1 MSELPEKSARILIV
15 EDDEDDFILTS
26 DHLHQ
31 LDNHDFEIDWVI
43 NHRDALMHLE
53 QNIHDICLMDYR
65 LGAHNGI
72 DVLKEAQKCGSVVPV
87 IMLTGQANESLDQA
101 ALNAGAVDFLV
112 KGDITHARFTRAI
125 RYAIARQELQSARQ
139 ENIDAETKNRSKD
152 RFLAHL
158 SHELRTPLTSILG
171 YTELLLNGDKAP
183 GAHKELSTILN
194 NGKHLLSLLNDILD
208 LSKISVGKLQLVSTP
223 IELDSFIADVL
234 ALMQIPAAEKGLTL
248 KFNAVNLIPKV
259 IDADVTRLRQVLIN
273 LIFNAIKF
281 TEDGEVCVYVEYD
294 SANEPGRI
302 NFKVNDTGL
311 GIAPDKIASIFQPF
325 QQIEDMVSR
334 KEQGAGLGLAIC
346 NELIRLMGGEIN
358 LSSKVG
364 VGSEFTVTMPVAAD
378 RQNDLDELAIDI
390 SYVQDKVE
398 FSQLNG
404 SVLVVEDQEDI
415 RNLVGQILTSFG
427 LRVLFASDGQ
437 KGIDKI
443 AEQASDIDAVIM
455 DIHMPNMNGREA
467 IVKIREAG
475 FEAPVLALTAANM
488 KGVEEELTS
497 LGFTDVIGKP
507 AQQIEL
513 HNHLKSVLSTSV
525 NSMDEAQITG
535 SSKQI
540 SKRKV
545 LIVEDDE
552 DSAELIKML
561 LASIDINA
569 DIAYS
574 CEGCIRALN
583 SEQDFSEIILDK
595 NLPDGDGLNLTEEIN
610 RISPASR
617 VVLVSGE
624 EVEQDRL
631 SQLGISQA
639 LMKPIT
645 LAKLSDL
652 F

>member
-1 MSELPEKSARILIV
+1 
-15 EDDEDDFILTS
+15 
-26 DHLHQ
+26 
-31 LDNHDFEIDWVI
+31 
-43 NHRDALMHLE
+43 
-53 QNIHDICLMDYR
+53 
-65 LGAHNGI
+65 
-72 DVLKEAQKCGSVVPV
+72 
-87 IMLTGQANESLDQA
+87 
-101 ALNAGAVDFLV
+101 
-112 KGDITHARFTRAI
+112 
-125 RYAIARQELQSARQ
+125 
-139 ENIDAETKNRSKD
+139 
-152 RFLAHL
+152 
-158 SHELRTPLTSILG
+158 
-171 YTELLLNGDKAP
+171 
-183 GAHKELSTILN
+183 
-194 NGKHLLSLLNDILD
+194 
-208 LSKISVGKLQLVSTP
+208 
-223 IELDSFIADVL
+223 
-234 ALMQIPAAEKGLTL
+234 
-248 KFNAVNLIPKV
+248 
-259 IDADVTRLRQVLIN
+259 
-273 LIFNAIKF
+273 
-281 TEDGEVCVYVEYD
+281 
-294 SANEPGRI
+294 
-302 NFKVNDTGL
+302 
-311 GIAPDKIASIFQPF
+311 
-325 QQIEDMVSR
+325 
-334 KEQGAGLGLAIC
+334 
-346 NELIRLMGGEIN
+346 
-358 LSSKVG
+358 
-364 VGSEFTVTMPVAAD
+364 MPVAAD